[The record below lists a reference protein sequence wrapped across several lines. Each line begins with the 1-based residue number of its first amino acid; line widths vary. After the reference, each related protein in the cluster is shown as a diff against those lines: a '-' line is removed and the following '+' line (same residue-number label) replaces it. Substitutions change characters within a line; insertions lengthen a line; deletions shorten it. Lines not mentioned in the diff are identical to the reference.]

1 LVVLA
6 VLLTAPG
13 CASQKDAQSR
23 VDSESRR
30 LMELQRQRQAVVD
43 EKPIPADLPQASVQS
58 HEKLGDNYL
67 KQDNAAMAF
76 VEYRKALAMEPGN
89 PYLRYKIGRLLVRKG
104 LYEEALNEFN
114 VLIEKDPKQYLGY
127 QGKAE
132 TLLAMGRVDASQES
146 ALQAV
151 KLSGSWR
158 TYALLGRIY
167 QRQKKFPEAVESYS
181 KATSL
186 NPKSVALYNDL
197 GITLFT
203 VERDEEAVQAFL
215 KALGLDPA
223 NQIAY
228 NNMGLA
234 LFRLKQ
240 YDQAF
245 EAFKR
250 GSDEAAAY
258 NNIGVLYMRQENYAP
273 ALEAFE
279 KAVEAKP
286 SYYEQAQ
293 ENMRKAKEAMA
304 RVRQQD
310 KRGIPREP

>member
-1 LVVLA
+1 MLNPDRWAWLVVLA
-6 VLLTAPG
+6 VLLAAPG

-30 LMELQRQRQAVVD
+30 LMELQRQRQAAVD
-43 EKPIPADLPQASVQS
+43 EKPTPVDLPQASVQS

-76 VEYRKALAMEPGN
+76 LEYRKALAAEPDN
-89 PYLRYKIGRLLVRKG
+89 AYLRYKIGHLLMKKG
-104 LYEEALNEFN
+104 LNEEALKEFN

-132 TLLAMGRVDASQES
+132 ALLAMGKLDEAHEN
-146 ALQAV
+146 ALLTIGV
-151 KLSGSWR
+151 SESWR
-158 TYALLGRIY
+158 TYALLGRIC
-167 QRQKKFPEAVESYS
+167 QRQNRFSEAVEYYG
-181 KATSL
+181 KAASL

-197 GITLFT
+197 GITLSSAG
-203 VERDEEAVQAFL
+203 RDEEAVQAFL

-228 NNMGLA
+228 NNMALA
-234 LFRLKQ
+234 LFRLGQ
-240 YDQAF
+240 YSQAF

-258 NNIGVLYMRQENYAP
+258 NNIGVLYMRDKSYQLAVES
-273 ALEAFE
+273 FE

-293 ENMRKAKEAMA
+293 ENMKKAREAMA
-304 RVRQQD
+304 REAI
-310 KRGIPREP
+310 K